1 MRHLS
6 IVLLLFAAA
15 RATAETTKKPPQK
28 PKEVVELEALEI
40 KVRLQE
46 PTLMYILEQPSFDFE
61 PPSFEPDFLR
71 RLPEPIEENAL

>member
-40 KVRLQE
+40 KVRPQE
-46 PTLMYILEQPSFDFE
+46 PTLMYILEQPSFDFRSSRTSCDGC
-61 PPSFEPDFLR
+61 PSPSKR
-71 RLPEPIEENAL
+71 TRYN